1 MNKLSRVFE
10 EFRSY
15 KQPLSTYVKASSN
28 SILNGNGPENV
39 LAVNSSIYHSLD
51 EVGAYLQLDLIK
63 YPVFVEF
70 VKLQIT
76 LNQDPTNWVIEAS
89 ESRSGNYKSIYT
101 NSGPQFCE
109 KFEAKAST
117 APTKVCFCSYT
128 GNRTFEV
135 DKGLYYS
142 LRIRL
147 TGESSC
153 KGEHYLIL
161 NQAELIGRIM
171 TGNKCTCNRKRTNT
185 ISFVMLSIFIIR

>member
-1 MNKLSRVFE
+1 MNKLSKVFE

-15 KQPLSTYVKASSN
+15 KRPLSTYVNASSN
-28 SILNGNGPENV
+28 YTYEQNNPENV
-39 LAVNSSIYHSLD
+39 LVADSSIFHSLNQA
-51 EVGAYLQLDLIK
+51 GAYLQLDLIK

-70 VKLQIT
+70 VKLQID

-89 ESRSGNYKSIYT
+89 ESRSGSYKSIYT

-109 KFEAKAST
+109 KFKAGYW
-117 APTKVCFCSYT
+117 APDKFCYCSYT

-135 DKGLYYS
+135 KKGLYYS

-153 KGEHYLIL
+153 TGEHYLIL
-161 NQAELIGRIM
+161 NQVELIGKIM
-171 TGNKCTCNRKRTNT
+171 MRSICTCNKKRANT
-185 ISFVMLSIFIIR
+185 ISFVMLSIFVIR